1 MLDIYTVWFKYYKLL
16 MTALLICRL
25 AFDSEVIEGG
35 CMPPSPRI
43 VEWAIM
49 CPTLFSTLYHVR

>member
-49 CPTLFSTLYHVR
+49 